1 MNPGSRWWALAAALA
16 LAATAGCGA
25 ADPATGSIEPTEPE
39 AIAFPGE
46 LSGKADVFGRAL
58 VGVAQPYVADAT
70 LTLEEAR
77 LRTDMGFRRQVAWQ
91 IVQRVVDPAPLLGVA
106 ELGLEHEEVELPEGE
121 VPKVPRWQTWYGVED
136 FTRMFRELY
145 GNLSAEERTERRAFT
160 EQAIKEIELW
170 NASVQERSERWPLD
184 RFLKHVSELGVC
196 PDGMPADECALS
208 LQSNFSGATA
218 GNARIT
224 YSPGTML
231 HLLRNYGAVLGCLDT
246 LDTLGLDA
254 TPENEDQ
261 NFSLCFDSEFPNDAV
276 LTKAHWIRSDF
287 ERTMP
292 AFDTDATTLGK
303 VIGPSMTA
311 DWGAGDRNVDPWAD
325 KIFTIRLRSGDMYR
339 LAGLHIMTKELRH
352 WVWI

>member
-1 MNPGSRWWALAAALA
+1 MSASRYRASLARPPESTEGWRTGPSHFASPDVWLYVVSRAPGGVWEFEASFHHETDLREPRFLAWNDQLW
-16 LAATAGCGA
+16 LY
-25 ADPATGSIEPTEPE
+25 
-39 AIAFPGE
+39 F
-46 LSGKADVFGRAL
+46 
-58 VGVAQPYVADAT
+58 
-70 LTLEEAR
+70 
-77 LRTDMGFRRQVAWQ
+77 
-91 IVQRVVDPAPLLGVA
+91 A
-106 ELGLEHEEVELPEGE
+106 ELGGNPSAFEPGQAYVTQRDGLGEWTEEVELPEGE

-196 PDGMPADECALS
+196 PEDMPADECALS

-254 TPENEDQ
+254 TPEDEDQ
-261 NFSLCFDSEFPNDAV
+261 NFSLCFESEFP
-276 LTKAHWIRSDF
+276 
-287 ERTMP
+287 
-292 AFDTDATTLGK
+292 TT
-303 VIGPSMTA
+303 PC
-311 DWGAGDRNVDPWAD
+311 
-325 KIFTIRLRSGDMYR
+325 
-339 LAGLHIMTKELRH
+339 
-352 WVWI
+352 